1 MEKQNSS
8 SIHYP
13 DAGRGEA
20 GGERGERRP
29 ECGQKGREREQQ
41 PSTEGPG
48 EGRDNGG
55 RKKEGKNYGGGKEKT
70 QDDSAVPSAGDR

>member
-1 MEKQNSS
+1 MANRSHGKTKQLFYSL
-8 SIHYP
+8 P
-13 DAGRGEA
+13 RCRPGRGRRGARAE
-20 GGERGERRP
+20 GKGE
-29 ECGQKGREREQQ
+29 EQP